1 MGFAKMPELYIFHDE
16 NGKYVGEH
24 YDIAP
29 PAGWQPYAAGFRK
42 LSYDEI
48 NSTHYEFKKY
58 VYNEPELRK
67 MKEIHLGVST
77 EIFEIDGV
85 TKLSIF
91 LKATHESTPEEI
103 TELEDKI
110 IEIKLNGQVMNI
122 PFGEILLLNPEHP
135 GIYTVE
141 LSDSRFYSRRNK
153 YTINVIDEIIEE

>member
-1 MGFAKMPELYIFHDE
+1 MGFAKMPELYILHDE

-24 YDIAP
+24 YDIGP
-29 PAGWQPYAAGFRK
+29 PAGFEPYAAGYRK

-48 NSTHYEFKKY
+48 NSTDYEFKKY
-58 VYNEPELRK
+58 IYNEPALRK

-77 EIFEIDGV
+77 EIFEIYGV
-85 TKLSIF
+85 SQISVFTKAL
-91 LKATHESTPEEI
+91 HESTPEEI
-103 TELEDKI
+103 VELEGEV
-110 IEIKLNGQVMNI
+110 IEIKLNGQIMNV

-141 LSDSRFYSRRNK
+141 LSDDKFYSRRNK